1 MYDPDNNKSFGDTMW
16 RRRNL
21 VIGITL
27 LICLLGLT
35 IASLQRNIYVAR
47 AYFVSQTMS
56 PQFLNAIHNV
66 NENAVTKNALS
77 KMPPELFPF
86 SSGNKQN
93 INQQIQERLNAIT
106 DAILG
111 RITYDQRASAYIRQ
125 NLVITDHE
133 PGVVSIRML
142 STDPSLS
149 LAMADRVVEAYRAAL
164 GERFA
169 FTSMAGNETS
179 VSTLRDKLIKDA
191 PTANKEIVYIKKA
204 ILTPKEPVRPNLLF
218 ILQICIALGL
228 FAGMCAALT
237 AEHLYRTRLA

>member
-47 AYFVSQTMS
+47 AYFVSQSMS

-66 NENAVTKNALS
+66 NEDAVTKSALRQ
-77 KMPPELFPF
+77 MPKELFPF
-86 SSGNKQN
+86 SSGNKEN
-93 INQQIQERLNAIT
+93 IDEQIQERVNAIT
-106 DAILG
+106 DAIIG
-111 RITYDQRASAYIRQ
+111 RITYDQRAAAYIRQ
-125 NLVITDHE
+125 NLVITGHE

-149 LAMADRVVEAYRAAL
+149 LAMADRVVDAYRVAL
-164 GERFA
+164 GDKFA
-169 FTSMAGNETS
+169 FTTMAGNVSS
-179 VSTLRDKLIKDA
+179 VSTLREKLIKEA
-191 PTANKEIVYIKKA
+191 PAADKEVVYIKKA
-204 ILTPKEPVRPNLLF
+204 LLTPKEPIRPNLMF
-218 ILQICIALGL
+218 ILQLCIALGL

-237 AEHLYRTRLA
+237 AEHLYRTRLE